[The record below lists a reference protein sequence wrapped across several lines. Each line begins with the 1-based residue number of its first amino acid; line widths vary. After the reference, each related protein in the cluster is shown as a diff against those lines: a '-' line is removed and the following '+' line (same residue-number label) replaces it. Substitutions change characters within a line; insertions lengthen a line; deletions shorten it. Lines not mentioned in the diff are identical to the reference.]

1 MIDCDGNFVIVA
13 FAAGI
18 DVEEAENM
26 EAVVPPPPPPSNKD
40 NLPKDFQDA
49 LSIIFDKGV
58 DSGETATAVA
68 ATAAPISGGENPTEI
83 TNVVMPDNTSNFTQM
98 DISSMDAQPSHI
110 EQPDLSNGAT
120 SMEIDDPSHYIYAE
134 EHFVQNH
141 IQQAVVEPQ
150 HATDL
155 ATQNIPTPPIQIFDA
170 AGNLTKI
177 PGPVLEVGS
186 DFVVLDPDGN
196 RINKM
201 GYAPDEHKI
210 GSGQIETEHDIE
222 LKLKRQQ
229 ELDDLAMLG
238 IDADDL
244 AAQCIWIDADFLFL
258 HFIFASHSLKTNT

>member
-1 MIDCDGNFVIVA
+1 MNYYICI
-13 FAAGI
+13 GI

-26 EAVVPPPPPPSNKD
+26 ELEAVVPPPPRPSNKD

-58 DSGETATAVA
+58 DNSSGETVTDAAATAVA
-68 ATAAPISGGENPTEI
+68 ISSSDENPTEI
-83 TNVVMPDNTSNFTQM
+83 TNVVMQDNTSNYTQM
-98 DISSMDAQPSHI
+98 DLSSMDTQPSHI

-120 SMEIDDPSHYIYAE
+120 NMELDDSSHYIYAE
-134 EHFVQNH
+134 EHFIQNH
-141 IQQAVVEPQ
+141 IQQTVVEPQ

-155 ATQNIPTPPIQIFDA
+155 ATQNIPTPPIQILDA

-186 DFVVLDPDGN
+186 DFMVLDPDGN

-201 GYAPDEHKI
+201 GYSVAPDENKI

-222 LKLKRQQ
+222 MKLKRQQ

-244 AAQCIWIDADFLFL
+244 AAQCI
-258 HFIFASHSLKTNT
+258 